1 MQLPYLFCQP
11 VLGLCL
17 GDWYEQSCPLIRH
30 DPSGVCRS
38 CFPGQPVTHIYN
50 VENMVPQEDE
60 AVSPIAD
67 GELWR
72 SAHIT
77 VYKKFG
83 LVLDMR

>member
-1 MQLPYLFCQP
+1 
-11 VLGLCL
+11 
-17 GDWYEQSCPLIRH
+17 
-30 DPSGVCRS
+30 
-38 CFPGQPVTHIYN
+38 VTHIYN